1 MKNYK
6 IFLLSNRYKDWCKSI
21 KEKISF
27 STSVGVS
34 FSELPNYYAAGLSD
48 NYRIKWAANRILDSD
63 IVIVDLNEITDPIII
78 YLLGYIRAINTI
90 SPNHIDV
97 VTINSSVISWNDPDA
112 IYSTNDIDDAVDY
125 ISANLLL

>member
-6 IFLLSNRYKDWCKSI
+6 IFLLSNRNKDWCKSI

-27 STSVGVS
+27 LTSVGVS
-34 FSELPNYYAAGLSD
+34 FSELPNYYASGLTD
-48 NYRIKWAANRILDSD
+48 NYRVKWAINQILGSD
-63 IVIVDLNEITDPIII
+63 IVIVDLNEAIDPIIV

-90 SPNHIDV
+90 SPNHISV
-97 VTINSSVISWNDPDA
+97 VSVSFSTISWNDPDA
-112 IYSTNDIDDAVDY
+112 IYLTNDVDDAVDY